1 MSRMQSKLEHEV
13 ISTINRLR
21 RLGIHI
27 SYEITQDTAN
37 IVIKQR
43 ELLDAIVRLALKD
56 ITYPNK
62 DAYYVDV
69 DEKYLLIRVSKKP
82 LEPINLEGF
91 NKVE

>member
-1 MSRMQSKLEHEV
+1 MQSKLEHEV

-27 SYEITQDTAN
+27 SYDVTPDTAH
-37 IVIKQR
+37 IVIKQK
-43 ELLDAIVRLALKD
+43 ELIDAIVRLSLKD

-69 DEKYLLIRVSKKP
+69 QEEYLLIRVSKKP

-91 NKVE
+91 NKIE

>member
-1 MSRMQSKLEHEV
+1 MSRMQSKLEQEV
-13 ISTINRLR
+13 YYTINKLK

-27 SYEITQDTAN
+27 SYDITPDTAN

-56 ITYPNK
+56 ISYPNK

-69 DEKYLLIRVSKKP
+69 EDKYVLIRVSKKP
-82 LEPINLEGF
+82 LEEIKLEGF
-91 NKVE
+91 HKI